1 MVQEYLTIQEAADL
15 VNKSF
20 QTLRRAI
27 KSNKIKYRRQR
38 TPQGFNYLII
48 KDSLFDYYKL
58 NEAMSLESATAEK
71 EATKE
76 TEAPALKSIPVEKAE
91 IVINTPEKAEIV
103 SKPESSESESSEAE
117 DKSDYITKD
126 DLSSITQA
134 LEKMISQHSEERQNF
149 IRLINTLNEKIF
161 TLESQVKLLSAP
173 KKSWITFWKK

>member
-27 KSNKIKYRRQR
+27 KANKIKYRRQR

-48 KDSLFDYYKL
+48 KDSLYDYYKIDPSK
-58 NEAMSLESATAEK
+58 NEISEST
-71 EATKE
+71 
-76 TEAPALKSIPVEKAE
+76 LKSIPIENAE
-91 IVINTPEKAEIV
+91 IVKETEKVVEEAVAVESSSANTPKEETV
-103 SKPESSESESSEAE
+103 SDE
-117 DKSDYITKD
+117 DFLTKD
-126 DLSSITQA
+126 DLKAITQT

-161 TLESQVKLLSAP
+161 TLENQVKLLSAP
-173 KKSWITFWKK
+173 KKSWYSFWKK

>member
-27 KSNKIKYRRQR
+27 KANKIKYRRQR

-48 KDSLFDYYKL
+48 KDSLVDYYKL
-58 NEAMSLESATAEK
+58 EEANEIAQNVSENIQK
-71 EATKE
+71 EDSSKI
-76 TEAPALKSIPVEKAE
+76 LKSIPVEKAE
-91 IVINTPEKAEIV
+91 VEVLEEVSVKEINSQE
-103 SKPESSESESSEAE
+103 E
-117 DKSDYITKD
+117 DLKEDYVTKEDLKS
-126 DLSSITQA
+126 LTQT

-161 TLESQVKLLSAP
+161 TLESEVKLLSAP
-173 KKSWITFWKK
+173 KKSWFKFWSK

>member
-38 TPQGFNYLII
+38 TPQGFNYMII
-48 KDSLFDYYKL
+48 KESLFDYYKVNPSASENL
-58 NEAMSLESATAEK
+58 EVSESSLKA
-71 EATKE
+71 
-76 TEAPALKSIPVEKAE
+76 IPVEKAE
-91 IVINTPEKAEIV
+91 IVIETAEKKSEENKIV
-103 SKPESSESESSEAE
+103 SEEKSIEKNE
-117 DKSDYITKD
+117 DYLTKE
-126 DLSSITQA
+126 DLSAITQT

-161 TLESQVKLLSAP
+161 TLENQVKLLSAP
-173 KKSWITFWKK
+173 KKSWLSFWKK